1 MRPLRLELEGFGPYR
16 TRQAVDFSDVEL
28 FVLTGPTGAGKTT
41 ILDAIAFALYA
52 KTPRGFKK
60 YGELVHPGAEVAR
73 VQLVF
78 QAGDGVYRVTRAVGR
93 KSEHRLERE
102 EGGRFR
108 ALPDTEKV
116 KALNERLERVLGLSF
131 DAFTR
136 AILLPQGEFDRFL
149 KGEPKERRALL
160 ASLFGLETLAAM
172 RERASLH
179 REGVARRLE
188 RIEGE
193 LAGLAE
199 GEPLDALREALESKR
214 AELKRREGELAK
226 AEKALARLQNL
237 AERFQEL
244 AEARRALAA
253 LRAREEEMAG
263 LEKRLSR
270 AEAAARL
277 IPELARLEEEA
288 RRIEK
293 IRAEKGALEGRLEKL
308 RERLREVAK
317 KADPERLAGLLEE
330 EARLKGLLEKR
341 RWLSRLG
348 RPEGEGEVLPF
359 DALAVQELLEMRRSH
374 AELARER
381 RRAERLRGELE
392 EAKRAAE
399 ALEKRMAELVERG
412 AKLGEELKAAEARL
426 KDAELKAGLAAYH
439 EHLRPGE
446 PCPLCGQ
453 VVQVPPPRPEGPGAL
468 GPLRARVEELKAR
481 VEALRDEY
489 RALRSEKRAKEM
501 HAEKLARELSEL
513 EKALGERKA
522 GLPSAFEVEA
532 RLAAMARGL
541 VRELGEEDPEAR
553 LSRIRAEQAD
563 LKAAVS
569 QKEALEK
576 EQGELERALA
586 GLSERLFEAERAR
599 EALQG
604 LFEARLA
611 EAGFEDAA
619 ELKASA
625 LPEAERTELLKELER
640 YQKAREAL
648 SAKVRALEDALKGE
662 EAPSPAALKEARER
676 TEGLKSQVLR
686 LSGEVGELGERLR
699 RLEAEEKRRK
709 ALEKERA
716 ELTQELRVWEKLVT
730 DLRSD
735 RFPEYL
741 IHHYQRGLVERA
753 SAILAELYQNR
764 YRLLAEGGDYFV
776 EDTWTKS
783 VRPVRTLS
791 GGESFLASLA
801 LALALS
807 ERLSDGKLGALF
819 LDEGFGTLDR
829 ETLEFAAGVLETL
842 PTRGRLV
849 GIVTHVAEL
858 AERIP
863 ERLVV
868 EKSPTGS
875 RIYWAT

>member
-78 QAGDGVYRVTRAVGR
+78 QAGDGVYRVTRAVGK

-179 REGVARRLE
+179 REEVARRLE

-199 GEPLDALREALESKR
+199 GEPLDALRETLESKR

-253 LRAREEEMAG
+253 LSAREEEMAG

-288 RRIEK
+288 RRIER

-308 RERLREVAK
+308 REKLREVAK
-317 KADPERLAGLLEE
+317 KADPERLAGLVEE

-348 RPEGEGEVLPF
+348 RSEGEGEVLPF
-359 DALAVQELLEMRRSH
+359 DALAVQELLEARRSH

-381 RRAERLRGELE
+381 RRAEKLRGELE

-399 ALEKRMAELVERG
+399 VLERQMAELAERG
-412 AKLGEELKAAEARL
+412 AKLAEELEAAEARL
-426 KDAELKAGLAAYH
+426 KDAELRAGLAAYH

-453 VVQVPPPRPEGPGAL
+453 VVRVPPPRPAGPDAL
-468 GPLRARVEELKAR
+468 EPLRARVEELKAR

-513 EKALGERKA
+513 EKALDEREA
-522 GLPSAFEVEA
+522 GLPSASEVEA

-553 LSRIRAEQAD
+553 LSRIRAEQAA

-569 QKEALEK
+569 QREALEK
-576 EQGELERALA
+576 ERGELERALA

-599 EALQG
+599 EAMQG

-611 EAGFEDAA
+611 EAGFKDAA

-625 LPEAERTELLKELER
+625 LPEGERVRLLEELER

-648 SAKVRALEDALKGE
+648 SAKVRALEDALEGE

-699 RLEAEEKRRK
+699 RLLAEEKRRK

-753 SAILAELYQNR
+753 SEILAELYQNR

-807 ERLSDGKLGALF
+807 ERLSGGKLGALF

-849 GIVTHVAEL
+849 GIVTHVTEL

>member
-78 QAGDGVYRVTRAVGR
+78 QAGDGVYRVTRAVGK

-108 ALPDTEKV
+108 TLPDTEKV

-160 ASLFGLETLAAM
+160 SSLFGLETLAAM
-172 RERASLH
+172 RERAGAH
-179 REGVARRLE
+179 REEVARRLE

-193 LAGLAE
+193 LAGLGE
-199 GEPLDALREALESKR
+199 GEPLEVLREALESKR
-214 AELKRREGELAK
+214 AELKR
-226 AEKALARLQNL
+226 AEEALAAAERALAELQSRF
-237 AERFQEL
+237 ERFQEL
-244 AEARRALAA
+244 DEARRALAA
-253 LRAREEEMAG
+253 LRAREEEMAE

-277 IPELARLEEEA
+277 IPELNRLEEEEK
-288 RRIEK
+288 RIEK
-293 IRAEKGALEGRLEKL
+293 IRAERDARKGRLEAL
-308 RERLREVAK
+308 RERLREVASR
-317 KADPERLAGLLEE
+317 ADPHRLAELLEE
-330 EARLKGLLEKR
+330 EARLKGLMEKR

-348 RPEGEGEVLPF
+348 RPEDEGEVLPF
-359 DALAVQELLEMRRSH
+359 DALWVQELLEMRRSH

-381 RRAERLRGELE
+381 RRAERLRSELKDV
-392 EAKRAAE
+392 KRAAE
-399 ALEKRMAELVERG
+399 ELEQAMAELADQGTR
-412 AKLGEELKAAEARL
+412 LGEELKAAEAEL
-426 KDAELKAGLAAYH
+426 KEAELRAGLAAYH
-439 EHLRPGE
+439 AYLRPGE

-453 VVQVPPPRPEGPGAL
+453 VVPEPPPKPEGPDAL
-468 GPLRARVEELKAR
+468 GPLRERVEELKAR
-481 VEALRDEY
+481 VEALRNEY
-489 RALRSEKRAKEM
+489 RALRSERQAKEM

-513 EKALGERKA
+513 EKALGEREA
-522 GLPSAFEVEA
+522 GLPPASEVEA

-541 VRELGEEDPEAR
+541 LRELGEEDPEAR
-553 LSRIRAEQAD
+553 LTRVRAEQAA
-563 LKAAVS
+563 LKEAVS
-569 QKEALEK
+569 KKEALEK

-586 GLSERLFEAERAR
+586 GLSERLLEAERAR
-599 EALQG
+599 KAMQS

-611 EAGFEDAA
+611 EVGFRDVA

-625 LPEAERTELLKELER
+625 LPEAEWARIMGELEQ

-662 EAPSPAALKEARER
+662 APPSPAALKEARER

-686 LSGEVGELGERLR
+686 LSGEVGELTERLR

-709 ALEKERA
+709 VLEKERA
-716 ELTQELRVWEKLVT
+716 ELSRELRVWEKLVT

-741 IHHYQRGLVERA
+741 IHHYQRGLVDRA
-753 SAILAELYQNR
+753 SEILAELYQNR

-776 EDTWTKS
+776 EDTWTRS

-807 ERLSDGKLGALF
+807 ERLSGGKLGALF
-819 LDEGFGTLDR
+819 LDEGFGTLDQ

-858 AERIP
+858 AERFP

-875 RIYWAT
+875 RVYWTT